1 MDNETRKYT
10 VVVVDDHNLLSEAIG
25 GLVQDFNDFEVIQL
39 CKNGKDLL
47 DYLENSGNA
56 PNLVLMDIKMPIMN
70 GVETTEV
77 LREKYPSI
85 RVLALSIEEDEN
97 TILQMLRAGARG
109 YLLKD
114 IKKEILEKAL
124 LQVMEKGHYYTNTI
138 SQLLA
143 ESLGKETVEL
153 KDREMEFIKL
163 ACTEMTYKEIAE
175 IMCLSP
181 KTVEGYRDQLYQRLQ
196 IKNRMGLM
204 LYAIRNNYFTP

>member
-1 MDNETRKYT
+1 M
-10 VVVVDDHNLLSEAIG
+10 
-25 GLVQDFNDFEVIQL
+25 Q
-39 CKNGKDLL
+39 
-47 DYLENSGNA
+47 
-56 PNLVLMDIKMPIMN
+56 
-70 GVETTEV
+70 
-77 LREKYPSI
+77 
-85 RVLALSIEEDEN
+85 
-97 TILQMLRAGARG
+97 
-109 YLLKD
+109 
-114 IKKEILEKAL
+114 
-124 LQVMEKGHYYTNTI
+124 KGHYYTNTI

-181 KTVEGYRDQLYQRLQ
+181 KTVEGYRDQLYQRLR